1 MTPAQEAVEVLKT
14 SVFTHIMQ
22 FNGPTAE
29 LCKRMLKLID
39 LIEDTDE
46 SRRYNEINQLSEL
59 IIKDILEDEAKWHES
74 ADPTS
79 MSARNV
85 RKASES
91 TTMSLQEKL
100 KVVSMS
106 ARDRALLT
114 TSSQKGSL

>member
-74 ADPTS
+74 VDPTS